1 MLTTSSQ
8 FSLNET
14 RIGTLQCKGLQS
26 PLLFVAMLLHGDIG
40 YNETIVRQ
48 EDGSLKLIAEQN
60 PMNAPG

>member
-1 MLTTSSQ
+1 MKQEL
-8 FSLNET
+8 
-14 RIGTLQCKGLQS
+14 GLCNAKDWS

>member
-1 MLTTSSQ
+1 M
-8 FSLNET
+8 
-14 RIGTLQCKGLQS
+14 
-26 PLLFVAMLLHGDIG
+26 AMLLHGDIG